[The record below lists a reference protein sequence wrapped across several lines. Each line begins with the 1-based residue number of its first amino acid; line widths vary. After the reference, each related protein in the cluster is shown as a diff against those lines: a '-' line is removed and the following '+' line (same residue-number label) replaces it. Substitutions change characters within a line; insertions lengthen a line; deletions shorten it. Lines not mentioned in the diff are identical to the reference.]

1 MEPVTVLAA
10 PQNVIFTVIQ
20 YTMPQLSMTFLK
32 HTVRVCPLPD
42 GRGSVSTTEPPCVS
56 TRAGHRTSAA
66 LLILICLPVLAQKK
80 PVTLES
86 LKAVKHER
94 DGPVTWAP
102 DGKTFLFQRGSTLRI
117 YDCATKTSK
126 ELVST
131 EALDAAAIK
140 QPEEGAFGWTNRRV
154 DSGGMEFSETGKEV
168 LYSTSGDLFLIHVDT
183 GKWEQLTKTPVA
195 EEDAKLSPDGKMVA
209 FRRASDL
216 YTIEIATGKET
227 RLTYDGSETLLNGE
241 LDWVYPEELELG
253 TAYWW
258 SPDSKSIA
266 YLQFDTSREPVVPH
280 EDVLGVRVRYEPER
294 YPQVGENNAD
304 VHFGVVPATGGPTRW
319 LEVGDTRNSYLIAR
333 AGWMPDSRS
342 VYVVRMN
349 RVQNRL
355 ELFSINVQFN
365 RPVTLLWEADP
376 YWINLDGDVRF
387 LNDGKRFLWT
397 SEKDGYRHIY
407 LHSIDGKELKQLTK
421 GEWEVRSIVG
431 VDDKSVLYLSNESNP
446 LEQHLYSVKLDG
458 SGRQRLDRAE
468 GVHRVSA
475 GPGAPYY
482 LDSYS
487 TLKSP
492 PRTTLYSGDGAEL
505 GVYREAKESEFE
517 ILPTEIVTFKGADG
531 TELHGRIIKPKGFQ
545 AGKKYP
551 VIVNVYGGPGV
562 MLPVHNSW
570 AGVSMDQVYAHKG
583 YVIWECENRGGQGRG
598 HRFETAIFRNLGAAE
613 LADQLAGVKYLVS
626 LGFADEKRL
635 GIHGWSYG
643 GFMTLNA
650 LLNAPDVFRAGIS
663 GAPVTS
669 FMNYDTIYTER
680 YMGLPQ
686 ENAEAYNRTSLP
698 PKAAN
703 LKARLMLVH
712 NYEDDNVLFQNSLQ
726 MTNALQNAGKQF
738 EYMLYSQK
746 THSVSGAAGEQM
758 NASML
763 DFFERNLK

>member
-1 MEPVTVLAA
+1 M
-10 PQNVIFTVIQ
+10 
-20 YTMPQLSMTFLK
+20 
-32 HTVRVCPLPD
+32 RRRLPFVF
-42 GRGSVSTTEPPCVS
+42 SFV
-56 TRAGHRTSAA
+56 A
-66 LLILICLPVLAQKK
+66 LLPAFAQKK

-86 LKAVKHER
+86 LKAVKHLG
-94 DGPVTWAP
+94 DGPATWAP

-117 YDCATKTSK
+117 YDCASRTSK

-131 EALDAAAIK
+131 EALDSAAVK
-140 QPEEGAFGWTNRRV
+140 MPEEGAFGWTNRRV
-154 DSGGMEFSETGKEV
+154 ESGETAFSASGKEV
-168 LYSTSGDLFLIHVDT
+168 LYTGEGDLFLIHVADGT
-183 GKWEQLTKTPVA
+183 WQQLTKTPVA

-216 YTIEIATGKET
+216 YTLDIASGKET
-227 RLTYDGSETLLNGE
+227 RLTHDGSETLLNGE

-266 YLQFDTSREPVVPH
+266 YLQFDTSREPIVPH

-304 VHFGVVPATGGPTRW
+304 VHFGVVPAAGGATRW

-355 ELFSINVQFN
+355 ELFSIGVESNMPTPIL
-365 RPVTLLWEADP
+365 READP
-376 YWINLDGDVRF
+376 YWINLDGEVHF
-387 LNDGKRFLWT
+387 LKDGKGFLWT

-421 GEWEVRSIVG
+421 GEWEVRGIVSVG
-431 VDDKSVLYLSNESNP
+431 EERVLYTSDEGNP
-446 LEQHLYSVKLDG
+446 LEQHLFSVNLDG
-458 SGRQRLDRAE
+458 SGKERLDKTE
-468 GVHRVSA
+468 GVHQVS
-475 GPGAPYY
+475 GSGAYY
-482 LDSYS
+482 LDTVSN
-487 TLKSP
+487 LKSP
-492 PRTTLYSGDGAEL
+492 SRTTLHSSDGTEL
-505 GVYREAKESEFE
+505 GVYREADTKRWEFE
-517 ILPTEIVTFKGADG
+517 ILPTEIVKFKGADG
-531 TELHGRIIKPKGFQ
+531 TELHGRLIKPKGFQ

-551 VIVNVYGGPGV
+551 VIVGVYGGPGV
-562 MLPVHNSW
+562 MLPVQNSW
-570 AGVSMDQVYAHKG
+570 SGVSMDQVYAHKG
-583 YVIWECENRGGQGRG
+583 YVVWECENRGGQGRG
-598 HRFETAIFRNLGAAE
+598 HRFETAIFRNMGVAE
-613 LADQLAGVKYLVS
+613 LADQVAGVKYLVS
-626 LGFADEKRL
+626 LGFADEKRI

-650 LLNAPDVFRAGIS
+650 LLNAPDVFRCGIS

-669 FMNYDTIYTER
+669 WMNYDTIYTER
-680 YMGLPQ
+680 YMGLPK
-686 ENAEAYNRTSLP
+686 ENADAYKNTAVW

-703 LKARLMLVH
+703 LKAKLMLVH

-726 MTNALQNAGKQF
+726 MTNALQNAGRQF

-746 THSVSGAAGEQM
+746 THGVSGPAGDQM

>member
-20 YTMPQLSMTFLK
+20 YTMPRRCLFL
-32 HTVRVCPLPD
+32 
-42 GRGSVSTTEPPCVS
+42 
-56 TRAGHRTSAA
+56 
-66 LLILICLPVLAQKK
+66 LLTILPVLAQKK

-86 LKAVKHER
+86 LKAVKHEG
-94 DGPVTWAP
+94 DGPPTWAP
-102 DGKTFLFQRGSTLRI
+102 DGKTFLFQREQTLRI
-117 YDCATKTSK
+117 YDPATKTSK

-131 EALDAAAIK
+131 EALDAAAVK
-140 QPEEGAFGWTNRRV
+140 GPEEGAYGWANRRV
-154 DSGGMEFSETGKEV
+154 DSGGVEFSASGKEV
-168 LYSTSGDLFLIHVDT
+168 LYSTGGDLFLIHVDT
-183 GKWEQLTKTPVA
+183 GKWEQLTKTPEA
-195 EEDAKLSPDGKMVA
+195 EEDAKLSPDGKTVS
-209 FRRASDL
+209 FRRESDL
-216 YTIEIATGKET
+216 YTIEIASRKET
-227 RLTYDGSETLLNGE
+227 RLTHDGSETLLNGE
-241 LDWVYPEELELG
+241 LDWVYPEELELS

-266 YLQFDTSREPVVPH
+266 YLQFDTSPEPIVPH

-294 YPQVGENNAD
+294 YPQVGENNAE
-304 VHFGVVPATGGPTRW
+304 VHLGVVAAAGGATRW

-355 ELFSINVQFN
+355 ELFSIGVESNMPTAML
-365 RPVTLLWEADP
+365 READP

-387 LNDGKRFLWT
+387 LKDGKRFLWT

-407 LHSIDGKELKQLTK
+407 LYSNEGKELKQLTK
-421 GEWEVRSIVG
+421 GEWEVRSIVS
-431 VDDKSVLYLSNESNP
+431 VDETRVLYLSDEGNP

-458 SGRQRLDRAE
+458 SGKQRLDKTE
-468 GVHRVSA
+468 GWHAASA
-475 GPGAPYY
+475 GGAYY
-482 LDSYS
+482 LDTAS

-492 PRTTLYSGDGAEL
+492 WRTTLHSIEGAEL
-505 GVYREAKESEFE
+505 GVYREADTTEFE
-517 ILPTEIVTFKGADG
+517 ILPTEIVKFKGADG
-531 TELHGRIIKPKGFQ
+531 TELHGRIIKPKGFE
-545 AGKKYP
+545 AGRKYP
-551 VIVNVYGGPGV
+551 VIVDVYGGPGV

-570 AGVSMDQVYAHKG
+570 SGVSMDQVYAHKG

-613 LADQLAGVKYLVS
+613 LADQVAGVKYLVS
-626 LGFADEKRL
+626 LGFADEKRI

-669 FMNYDTIYTER
+669 WMNYDTIYTER

-686 ENAEAYNRTSLP
+686 ENVDAYKNTALP

-703 LKARLMLVH
+703 LKANLMLVH

-726 MTNALQNAGKQF
+726 MTNALQHAGKQF

-746 THSVSGAAGEQM
+746 THGVSGPAADQM

>member
-1 MEPVTVLAA
+1 
-10 PQNVIFTVIQ
+10 
-20 YTMPQLSMTFLK
+20 MPRRYLFL
-32 HTVRVCPLPD
+32 
-42 GRGSVSTTEPPCVS
+42 
-56 TRAGHRTSAA
+56 
-66 LLILICLPVLAQKK
+66 LLIVLPLWAQKK

-86 LKAVKHER
+86 LKAVQQEK
-94 DGPVTWAP
+94 DGPPTWAP
-102 DGKTFLFQRGSTLRI
+102 DGKTFLFQRGQSLRI
-117 YDCATKTSK
+117 YDPAAKTSK
-126 ELVST
+126 ELIST
-131 EALDAAAIK
+131 EALDAAAVK
-140 QPEEGAFGWTNRRV
+140 ASEKGAYGWTNRYV
-154 DSGGMEFSETGKEV
+154 ESSGVEFSASGKEL
-168 LYSTSGDLFLIHVDT
+168 LYSTGGDLFLIHAET
-183 GKWEQLTKTPVA
+183 GKWEQLTKTEAV

-216 YTIEIATGKET
+216 YTVEIASGKEV
-227 RLTYDGSETLLNGE
+227 RLTHDGSDTLLNGE

-266 YLQFDTSREPVVPH
+266 YLQFDTSREPIVPH

-304 VHFGVVPATGGPTRW
+304 VHVGVVQAAGGPTRW
-319 LEVGDTRNSYLIAR
+319 LEVGDTRNTYLIAR

-342 VYVVRMN
+342 VYIVRMN

-355 ELFSINVQFN
+355 ELFSIGVDSNMPTAIL
-365 RPVTLLWEADP
+365 READP
-376 YWINLDGDVRF
+376 CWINLDGDVKF
-387 LNDGKRFLWT
+387 LKDGKRFLWT

-407 LHSIDGKELKQLTK
+407 IYSNDGKESKQLTK
-421 GEWEVRSIVG
+421 GDWEVRSIVS
-431 VDDKSVLYLSNESNP
+431 VDEKKVMYTSDEGNS
-446 LEQHLYSVKLDG
+446 LEQHFYSVELDG
-458 SGRQRLDRAE
+458 SHKQRLDKTD
-468 GVHRVSA
+468 GWHNIS
-475 GPGAPYY
+475 GGGGAYY
-482 LDSYS
+482 LDTYS

-492 PRTTLYSGDGAEL
+492 WRTTLHAGDGTEL
-505 GVYREAKESEFE
+505 GVYREAEPAEFE
-517 ILPTEIVTFKGADG
+517 ILPTEIVKFKGAG
-531 TELHGRIIKPKGFQ
+531 GEELQGRIIKPAGFQ
-545 AGKKYP
+545 PGRKYP
-551 VIVNVYGGPGV
+551 VIVDVYGGPGV

-570 AGVSMDQVYAHKG
+570 SGVGMDQVYAHKG
-583 YVIWECENRGGQGRG
+583 YVVWQAENRGGQGRG

-626 LGFADEKRL
+626 LGFADEKRI

-650 LLNAPDVFRAGIS
+650 LLNAPDVFRCGIA

-680 YMGLPQ
+680 YMGLPK
-686 ENAEAYNRTSLP
+686 ENIDGYKNTTLSA
-698 PKAAN
+698 KAAN
-703 LKARLMLVH
+703 LKAKLMLVH

-746 THSVSGAAGEQM
+746 THGVSGPAEDQM

>member
-1 MEPVTVLAA
+1 MPRRYLFLFLIVL
-10 PQNVIFTVIQ
+10 
-20 YTMPQLSMTFLK
+20 QLF
-32 HTVRVCPLPD
+32 
-42 GRGSVSTTEPPCVS
+42 
-56 TRAGHRTSAA
+56 
-66 LLILICLPVLAQKK
+66 AQKK

-86 LKAVKHER
+86 LKEFKHE
-94 DGPVTWAP
+94 GESAPTWAP
-102 DGKTFLFQRGSTLRI
+102 DGKTLLFQKDSSLRI
-117 YDCATKTSK
+117 YDPATRTSK
-126 ELVST
+126 ELIST
-131 EALDAAAIK
+131 EALDRAAVK
-140 QPEEGAFGWTNRRV
+140 GSEDGAYGWKNRYV
-154 DSGGMEFSETGKEV
+154 ESGGVEFSSSGKDV
-168 LYSTSGDLFLIHVDT
+168 LYSTGGDLFLIHVDT
-183 GKWEQLTKTPVA
+183 GKWEQLTKTPEP
-195 EEDAKLSPDGKMVA
+195 EEDPKLSPDGKMVA

-227 RLTYDGSETLLNGE
+227 RLTHDGSDTLLNGE

-266 YLQFDTSREPVVPH
+266 YLQFDISREPLVPH

-304 VHFGVVPATGGPTRW
+304 VHFGVVASAGGATRW
-319 LEVGDTRNSYLIAR
+319 LEVGDTRRTYLIGR

-342 VYVVRMN
+342 VYIVRMN

-355 ELFSINVQFN
+355 ELFSIGVDSNTPSAIL
-365 RPVTLLWEADP
+365 READP

-387 LNDGKRFLWT
+387 LKDGKRFLWT
-397 SEKDGYRHIY
+397 SEKDGFRHIY
-407 LHSIDGKELKQLTK
+407 IYSNNGRESKQLTK
-421 GEWEVRSIVG
+421 GEWEVRGIVSVG
-431 VDDKSVLYLSNESNP
+431 AERVLYLSDEGNP
-446 LEQHLYSVKLDG
+446 LEQHLYSVKFDG
-458 SGRQRLDRAE
+458 SGKQRLDKTD
-468 GVHRVSA
+468 GWHDVSS
-475 GPGAPYY
+475 GGEYY
-482 LDSYS
+482 LDTYS

-492 PRTTLYSGDGAEL
+492 PRTTVHSADGAEL
-505 GVYREAKESEFE
+505 GVYRDANTKVIDEFE
-517 ILPTEIVTFKGADG
+517 ILPTEIVKFKGADG
-531 TELHGRIIKPKGFQ
+531 TELFGRLIKPKGFQ

-551 VIVNVYGGPGV
+551 VIVTVYGGPGV

-570 AGVSMDQVYAHKG
+570 PGVGMDQVYAHKG
-583 YVIWECENRGGQGRG
+583 YVIWQCENRGGQGRG

-613 LADQLAGVKYLVS
+613 LADQVAGVKYLIS
-626 LGFADEKRL
+626 LGYADEKRI

-650 LLNAPDVFRAGIS
+650 LLNAPDVFRVGIS

-669 FMNYDTIYTER
+669 WMNYDTIYTER

-686 ENAEAYNRTSLP
+686 ENVEAYKNTALA

-703 LKARLMLVH
+703 LKAKLMMVH

-746 THSVSGAAGEQM
+746 THGVSGPAADQM

-763 DFFERNLK
+763 EFFERNLR

>member
-1 MEPVTVLAA
+1 
-10 PQNVIFTVIQ
+10 
-20 YTMPQLSMTFLK
+20 MT
-32 HTVRVCPLPD
+32 RRDPLD
-42 GRGSVSTTEPPCVS
+42 DCRGSVRPMEPRQSWRGFARC
-56 TRAGHRTSAA
+56 TA
-66 LLILICLPVLAQKK
+66 LLFLICLPAFAQKK

-86 LKAVKHER
+86 LKAAR
-94 DGPVTWAP
+94 SRPWSGPSAWSP
-102 DGKTFLFQRGSTLRI
+102 DGKAFLYPSGHTLEI
-117 YDCATKTSK
+117 YDCATKTAK

-131 EALDAAAIK
+131 EALDAAAVK
-140 QPEEGAFGWTNRRV
+140 GPEEGAYGWTNRRV
-154 DSGGMEFSETGKEV
+154 DSGGVEFSASGKDV
-168 LYSTSGDLFLIHVDT
+168 LYSTGGDLFLIHVDT
-183 GKWEQLTKTPVA
+183 GKWQQLTKTAVA

-209 FRRASDL
+209 FRRESDL
-216 YTIEIATGKET
+216 YTLEIASGKET
-227 RLTYDGSETLLNGE
+227 RLTHDGSETLLNGE

-266 YLQFDTSREPVVPH
+266 YLQFDTSREPIVPH

-304 VHFGVVPATGGPTRW
+304 IHFGVVPAAGGATRW
-319 LEVGDTRNSYLIAR
+319 LEIGDTRTSYLIGR

-355 ELFSINVQFN
+355 ELFSIGVESNT
-365 RPVTLLWEADP
+365 PTTLLREADP
-376 YWINLDGDVRF
+376 YWINLDGEVRF

-407 LHSIDGKELKQLTK
+407 LHSIDGKEWKQLTR

-431 VDDKSVLYLSNESNP
+431 FDDKRVMYLSNEGNP
-446 LEQHLYSVKLDG
+446 VEEHVYSVKLDG
-458 SGRQRLDRAE
+458 GGKQRLDKTE
-468 GVHRVSA
+468 GTHRIWA

-482 LDSYS
+482 LDNYS
-487 TLKSP
+487 SLKSP
-492 PRTTLYSGDGAEL
+492 SRTILHSGDGTEL
-505 GVYREAKESEFE
+505 GVYREANTKAMDEYE

-545 AGKKYP
+545 AGKTYP
-551 VIVNVYGGPGV
+551 VIVDVYGGPDV
-562 MLPVHNSW
+562 MLPVHNAWVGASI
-570 AGVSMDQVYAHKG
+570 DQVYAHRG
-583 YVIWECENRGGQGRG
+583 YVVWECENRGGQGRG

-613 LADQLAGVKYLVS
+613 LADQLAGVRYLVS
-626 LGFADEKRL
+626 LGFADEKRI

-669 FMNYDTIYTER
+669 WMNYDTIYTER
-680 YMGLPQ
+680 YMGLPK
-686 ENAEAYNRTSLP
+686 ENVDAYKNTALA

-726 MTNALQNAGKQF
+726 MTTALQNAGKQF

-746 THSVSGAAGEQM
+746 THSVSGAAEDQM

>member
-1 MEPVTVLAA
+1 MEGMVPMKMERTVPVFA
-10 PQNVIFTVIQ
+10 
-20 YTMPQLSMTFLK
+20 
-32 HTVRVCPLPD
+32 RC
-42 GRGSVSTTEPPCVS
+42 
-56 TRAGHRTSAA
+56 AA
-66 LLILICLPVLAQKK
+66 LLFLAGLLAFAQKK

-86 LKAVKHER
+86 LKAAR
-94 DGPVTWAP
+94 SRPWSGPSAWSP
-102 DGKTFLFQRGSTLRI
+102 DGKTFLYPSGHTLEI
-117 YDCATKTSK
+117 YDCATKTTK

-131 EALDAAAIK
+131 EALDAAAVK
-140 QPEEGAFGWTNRRV
+140 GPEEGAYGWTNRYV
-154 DSGGMEFSETGKEV
+154 ESGGPEFSASGKEV
-168 LYSTSGDLFLIHVDT
+168 LYSTGGELFLIHVDT
-183 GKWEQLTKTPVA
+183 GKWEQLTKTAVA
-195 EEDAKLSPDGKMVA
+195 EEDAKLSPDGKLVA

-216 YTIEIATGKET
+216 YTLEIASGKET
-227 RLTYDGSETLLNGE
+227 RLTRDGSETLLNGE

-266 YLQFDTSREPVVPH
+266 YLQFDISREPIVPH

-304 VHFGVVPATGGPTRW
+304 VHFGVVPAAGGATRW

-355 ELFSINVQFN
+355 ELFSISVESNT
-365 RPVTLLWEADP
+365 PTTLLREADP

-387 LNDGKRFLWT
+387 LKDGKRFLWT

-407 LHSIDGKELKQLTK
+407 LHSTDGKELKQLTK

-431 VDDKSVLYLSNESNP
+431 LDDKRVMYLSNEGNAV
-446 LEQHLYSVKLDG
+446 EEHIYSVKLDG
-458 SGRQRLDRAE
+458 GGKQRLDKTE
-468 GVHRVSA
+468 GTHRIWA
-475 GPGAPYY
+475 GPGVPYY
-482 LDSYS
+482 LDNYS
-487 TLKSP
+487 SLKSP
-492 PRTTLYSGDGAEL
+492 SRTTLHSGDGTEL
-505 GVYREAKESEFE
+505 GVYREVNTKAMDEYE
-517 ILPTEIVTFKGADG
+517 ILPTETVTFKGADG

-551 VIVNVYGGPGV
+551 VIVDVYGGPGV
-562 MLPVHNSW
+562 MLPVHNAW
-570 AGVSMDQVYAHKG
+570 VGASMDQVYAHQG

-598 HRFETAIFRNLGAAE
+598 HRFETAIFRNLGTAE
-613 LADQLAGVKYLVS
+613 LADQLAGVKYLES
-626 LGFADEKRL
+626 LGFADEKRI

-650 LLNAPDVFRAGIS
+650 LLNVPDVFRAGIS
-663 GAPVTS
+663 GAPVTNW
-669 FMNYDTIYTER
+669 MNYDTIYTER
-680 YMGLPQ
+680 YMGLPK
-686 ENAEAYNRTSLP
+686 ENVEAYKNTALA
-698 PKAAN
+698 PKAGN
-703 LKARLMLVH
+703 LKAKLMLVH

-726 MTNALQNAGKQF
+726 MTNALQDAGKQF

-746 THSVSGAAGEQM
+746 THGVSGAAADQM

>member
-1 MEPVTVLAA
+1 
-10 PQNVIFTVIQ
+10 
-20 YTMPQLSMTFLK
+20 MTFLK
-32 HTVRVCPLPD
+32 HSVRVCPLPD
-42 GRGSVSTTEPPCVS
+42 GRGSVSITEPPCVS
-56 TRAGHRTSAA
+56 MRADGKSLGQRTCAA
-66 LLILICLPVLAQKK
+66 FVILMCLPVFAQKK

-86 LKAVKHER
+86 LKAVKHEG
-94 DGPVTWAP
+94 DGPATWAP
-102 DGKTFLFQRGSTLRI
+102 DGKTFLFQRGQTLRI

-131 EALDAAAIK
+131 DALDAPAVKA
-140 QPEEGAFGWTNRRV
+140 PEEGAYGWTNRRV
-154 DSGGMEFSETGKEV
+154 DSGGVEFSASGKEV
-168 LYSTSGDLFLIHVDT
+168 LYSASGDLFLIHVDT
-183 GKWEQLTKTPVA
+183 GKWEQLTKTSAA

-216 YTIEIATGKET
+216 YVIEIASGKET
-227 RLTYDGSETLLNGE
+227 RLTHDGSETLLNGE

-304 VHFGVVPATGGPTRW
+304 VHFGVVPAGGGATRW
-319 LEVGDTRNSYLIAR
+319 LEVGETRNTYLIAR

-355 ELFSINVQFN
+355 ELFSIGVESNMPAAIL
-365 RPVTLLWEADP
+365 READP

-387 LNDGKRFLWT
+387 LKDGKRFLWT

-407 LHSIDGKELKQLTK
+407 LYSIDGKELKQLTK
-421 GEWEVRSIVG
+421 GEWEVRGIVAVVEQG
-431 VDDKSVLYLSNESNP
+431 DEKRVMYLSDEGNP
-446 LEQHLYSVKLDG
+446 LEQHVYSVKLDG
-458 SGRQRLDRAE
+458 SGKERLDKTE
-468 GVHRVSA
+468 GMHHVS
-475 GPGAPYY
+475 GGGAYY
-482 LDSYS
+482 LDTYS

-492 PRTTLYSGDGAEL
+492 PRTTLHSSDGAEV
-505 GVYREAKESEFE
+505 GVYREAQESEFE
-517 ILPTEIVTFKGADG
+517 ILPTEIVQFKGPDG

-551 VIVNVYGGPGV
+551 VIVDVYGGPGV
-562 MLPVHNSW
+562 ALPVNNSW
-570 AGVSMDQVYAHKG
+570 AHVGMDQVYAHKG
-583 YVIWECENRGGQGRG
+583 YVVWQCENRGGQGRG

-626 LGFADEKRL
+626 LGFADEKRI

-669 FMNYDTIYTER
+669 WMNYDTIYTER
-680 YMGLPQ
+680 YMGLPK
-686 ENAEAYNRTSLP
+686 ENVEAYKNTALA

-703 LKARLMLVH
+703 LKAKLMLVH

-726 MTNALQNAGKQF
+726 MTNALQHAGKQF

-746 THSVSGAAGEQM
+746 THSVGGAAEEQM